1 MPQTMNR
8 VLQITADIFKQGDDT
23 EFRERLRLVPP
34 EERPLPERAPHPDEH
49 GAEALQARQD
59 FLRAQGHV
67 LEHVAGRGEPLDPQS
82 LKGNVECQIGW
93 CQVPVGVIGPLR
105 ISGLN
110 ASGDF
115 YVPLATSEGALVA
128 SYGRGARL
136 ISRAGGARAAC
147 ISESV
152 SRAPCF
158 IFKDIVDAGVFLNWV
173 LPRVPGFREIV
184 SRETRHGE
192 LVDIKLTINGS
203 TLFLTFD
210 FTTGDAAGQNMV
222 TAATNAICRSLV
234 EQSPVKPSAWYLDGN
249 LSGDKKASML
259 SFLGVRGKKVV
270 AEAILPAADV
280 RRALH
285 CTPREMARYSHTSVL
300 GGVQSGSIGVQG
312 HFSNALT
319 AIYLACG
326 QDVACVSESA
336 VGITDMQE
344 TEAGDLQVHVS
355 LPNLIVGTVGG
366 GTHLP
371 TARECLRLMDCEG
384 AGRARKLAEICAVT
398 ALAGEISIIGAMAA
412 GEFGA
417 AHQLHRHPQAESV
430 RRG

>member
-1 MPQTMNR
+1 MPQTTGR
-8 VLQITADIFKQGDDT
+8 VLQILAEIFRDGDDAG
-23 EFRERLRLVPP
+23 FRERLRLVSPA
-34 EERPLPERAPHPDEH
+34 ERPLPPRPPLPGEH
-49 GAEALQARQD
+49 GDEALRARQD
-59 FLRAQGHV
+59 FLRGRGHA
-67 LEHVAGRGEPLDPQS
+67 LEHLAGLHPPLPAEQ
-82 LKGNVECQIGW
+82 LKGNIECQIGW

-115 YVPLATSEGALVA
+115 YVPMATTEGALLA
-128 SYGRGARL
+128 SYNRGAKL
-136 ISRAGGARAAC
+136 ISAAGGARAAC

-158 IFKDIVDAGVFLNWV
+158 LFRNLIDAGVFVNWA
-173 LPRVPGFREIV
+173 LPRIGGFREIV

-192 LVDIKLTINGS
+192 LVDLRLTINGA
-203 TLFLTFD
+203 TIFLTFEY
-210 FTTGDAAGQNMV
+210 TTGDAAGQNIV
-222 TAATNAICRSLV
+222 TVATEAICRSLV

-270 AEAILPAADV
+270 AEAILSAASV
-280 RRALH
+280 REILH
-285 CTPREMARYSHTSVL
+285 CSPVEMARYSHTSFI

-336 VGITDMQE
+336 VGITDMTLDE
-344 TEAGDLQVHVS
+344 DGGLQVRVS

-371 TARECLRLMDCEG
+371 TARECLRLLDCEG
-384 AGRARKLAEICAVT
+384 EGKARKLAEICAVT
-398 ALAGEISIIGAMAA
+398 AMAGEISIVGAMAA

-417 AHQLHRHPQAESV
+417 AHQRHRRQA
-430 RRG
+430 

>member
-1 MPQTMNR
+1 MPQTMSR
-8 VLQITADIFKQGDDT
+8 VLQITAGIFKGGDDAQ
-23 EFRERLRLVPP
+23 FRERLRLVSPA
-34 EERPLPERAPHPDEH
+34 ERPLPGRPPLPGEH
-49 GAEALQARQD
+49 GGEALRARQD
-59 FLRAQGHV
+59 FLRGLGHE
-67 LEHVAGRGEPLDPQS
+67 LDHLAGLRPPLAPEQ
-82 LKGNVECQIGW
+82 LRGNVECQIGW

-115 YVPLATSEGALVA
+115 FVPMATTEGALVA
-128 SYGRGARL
+128 SYNRGAKL

-158 IFKDIVDAGVFLNWV
+158 LFRDLVDAGVFVNWA
-173 LPRVPGFREIV
+173 LPRIGGFQEIV
-184 SRETRHGE
+184 SRETRHGD
-192 LVDIKLTINGS
+192 LVDLKLTINGS
-203 TLFLTFD
+203 TIFLTFEY
-210 FTTGDAAGQNMV
+210 TTGDAAGQNMV
-222 TAATNAICRSLV
+222 TVATEAICRNLV
-234 EQSPVKPSAWYLDGN
+234 EHSPVKPTAWYLDGN

-259 SFLGVRGKKVV
+259 SFLGVRGKKVI
-270 AEAILPAADV
+270 AEAILDAAAV
-280 RRALH
+280 RETLH
-285 CTPREMARYSHTSVL
+285 CSPVEMARYSHTSFI

-336 VGITDMQE
+336 VGITDMTVDDE
-344 TEAGDLQVHVS
+344 GGLQVHVS

-384 AGRARKLAEICAVT
+384 EGRVRKLAEICAVT
-398 ALAGEISIIGAMAA
+398 AMAGEISIIGAMAS

-417 AHQLHRHPQAESV
+417 AHQRHRRTAREPDG
-430 RRG
+430 RG